1 MDHIMPE
8 FQLNTEDSAFEE
20 LDELTQGY
28 IECLFFQNQCTTGVS
43 MTLTGDGVE
52 TRWLDV
58 SEVEEPGFIKAHW
71 KHPEIQAAIEEGQ
84 SDGTVPADAGV
95 ADLSPESLAD
105 IKAHVAAWYE
115 KNRELADAAADL
127 YGMHRVGV
135 DLHFTESGAGAGFWD
150 REELE
155 EDGLGDKLSEATD
168 RHEAHLYYDAEADV
182 IHVE

>member
-1 MDHIMPE
+1 MEHIMPE
-8 FQLNTEDSAFEE
+8 FQLNTDASTFEE

-28 IECLFFQNQCTTGVS
+28 IEALFFQNQCSTGVA

-71 KHPEIQAAIEEGQ
+71 LHPDIQDAITEGQ

-95 ADLSPESLAD
+95 ADLHPESLAK
-105 IKAHVAAWYE
+105 IKAHVAAWYA
-115 KNRELADAAADL
+115 KNRELADAAAAL
-127 YGMHRVGV
+127 YGMTRVGH
-135 DLHFTESGAGAGFWD
+135 DLQYTESGAGTGFWD

-168 RHEAHLYYDAEADV
+168 RHEDNLYYDAEADV
-182 IHVE
+182 IHWE